1 MSTAIG
7 RAASITTD
15 AYYRLLEAYY
25 AMLEKIID
33 LFCDLFLGKH
43 QK

>member
-7 RAASITTD
+7 RAASATTDTYYRVLD
-15 AYYRLLEAYY
+15 AYYS
-25 AMLEKIID
+25 MLEKTV
-33 LFCDLFLGKH
+33 DLFLGKD